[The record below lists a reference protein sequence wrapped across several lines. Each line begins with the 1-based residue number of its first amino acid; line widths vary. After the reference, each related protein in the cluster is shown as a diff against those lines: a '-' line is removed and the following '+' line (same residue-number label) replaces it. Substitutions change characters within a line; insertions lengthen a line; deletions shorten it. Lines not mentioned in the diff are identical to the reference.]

1 MSVKA
6 IPEGFHSITP
16 YLVCNGAEKAV
27 EFYQHAFNAQ
37 LVLRLDMPDGRI
49 AHAEIKIGDSHIMLT
64 NEHPEM
70 GFVSPE
76 TLGGAGVSLMLYGD
90 DCDAMFAQAISAGAT
105 ELRPLTDQFYGDRTA
120 TVKDP
125 FGHVWTI
132 GTHKEDLTQQQLEQR
147 MAEFMSNFQ
156 QH

>member
-27 EFYQHAFNAQ
+27 EFYQQAFNAQ

-120 TVKDP
+120 IVKDP

-147 MAEFMSNFQ
+147 MAEFISNFR